1 MPSLKSIRKRIS
13 SVKSTKKITSAMKL
27 VAAARL
33 RRAQEGI
40 WAVRPYAVRL
50 QEVISELAGRA
61 DVDTVP
67 PEELEAPLEPLAEE
81 TPEEQRR
88 RYPIIKAAK
97 LLRFRPVEKRVA
109 ILLLTSDRGLCG
121 AFNSSIV
128 RGARQ
133 LIRQLLGEGKTVKI
147 MTVGRKGRDQL
158 RRDFGKLI
166 VESMEDVGKR
176 RLAFTDAQRVTD
188 RIVAMYGAGE
198 FDVCTVIYNRFKS
211 AITQIVTRQQIIPFP
226 VEADGGNAATESGAI
241 YEFEPDE
248 EEILAALLPRNLAV
262 QVYRALLE
270 NAASEQGARMSAMDS
285 ATRNAGDMIKRLTL
299 NYNRTRQAM
308 ITKELIEIISGAE
321 AV

>member
-1 MPSLKSIRKRIS
+1 MPSLKSLRVRIN
-13 SVKSTKKITSAMKL
+13 SVKSTQKITSAMKM
-27 VAAARL
+27 VAAAKL
-33 RRAQEGI
+33 RRAQEQ
-40 WAVRPYAVRL
+40 AEAARPFAERMSRML
-50 QEVISELAGRA
+50 GSLAGS
-61 DVDTVP
+61 
-67 PEELEAPLEPLAEE
+67 LAGGGG
-81 TPEEQRR
+81 P
-88 RYPIIKAAK
+88 A
-97 LLRFRPVEKRVA
+97 LLSGTGKDQVHLIVVT
-109 ILLLTSDRGLCG
+109 TSDRGLCG

-133 LIRQLLGEGKTVKI
+133 LIRQLLSEGKTVKI

-166 VESMEDVGKR
+166 VESMEEVGKR
-176 RLAFTDAQRVTD
+176 RLAFADAQRVTD
-188 RIVAMYGAGE
+188 RIVAMYNAGE
-198 FDVCTVIYNRFKS
+198 FDVCTIIYNRFKS
-211 AITQIVTRQQIIPFP
+211 AISQIVTRQQIIPFP
-226 VEADGGNAATESGAI
+226 VEAGGGNAATESGAI

-248 EEILAALLPRNLAV
+248 EDILAALLPRNLAV

>member
-1 MPSLKSIRKRIS
+1 MPSLKSLRVRIN
-13 SVKSTKKITSAMKL
+13 SVKSTQKITSAMKM
-27 VAAARL
+27 VAAAKL
-33 RRAQEGI
+33 RRAQEQ
-40 WAVRPYAVRL
+40 AEAARPFAERMARML
-50 QEVISELAGRA
+50 SSLAGSLA
-61 DVDTVP
+61 GGGG
-67 PEELEAPLEPLAEE
+67 PE
-81 TPEEQRR
+81 
-88 RYPIIKAAK
+88 
-97 LLRFRPVEKRVA
+97 LLSGTGKDQVHLVVVTTA
-109 ILLLTSDRGLCG
+109 DRGLCG

-133 LIRQLLGEGKTVKI
+133 LIRQLLSEGKTVKI

-176 RLAFTDAQRVTD
+176 RLTFADAQRVTD
-188 RIVAMYGAGE
+188 RIIAMYQAGE
-198 FDVCTVIYNRFKS
+198 FDVCTIVYNRFKS
-211 AITQIVTRQQIIPFP
+211 AMTQIVTRQQIIPFP
-226 VEADGGNAATESGAI
+226 VEAGGGNAATESGAI

-262 QVYRALLE
+262 QVFRALLE

>member
-1 MPSLKSIRKRIS
+1 MPSLKSLRVRIN
-13 SVKSTKKITSAMKL
+13 SVKSTQKITSAMKM
-27 VAAARL
+27 VAAAKL
-33 RRAQEGI
+33 RRAQEQ
-40 WAVRPYAVRL
+40 AEAARPFAERMARML
-50 QEVISELAGRA
+50 GSLAGS
-61 DVDTVP
+61 
-67 PEELEAPLEPLAEE
+67 LAGGGG
-81 TPEEQRR
+81 P
-88 RYPIIKAAK
+88 A
-97 LLRFRPVEKRVA
+97 LLSGTGKDQVHLVVVTTA
-109 ILLLTSDRGLCG
+109 DRGLCG

-133 LIRQLLGEGKTVKI
+133 LIRQLLSEGKTVKI

-158 RRDFGKLI
+158 RRDFSKLI

-176 RLAFTDAQRVTD
+176 RLTFADAQRVTD
-188 RIVAMYGAGE
+188 RIIAMYQAGE
-198 FDVCTVIYNRFKS
+198 FDVCTIVYNRFKS
-211 AITQIVTRQQIIPFP
+211 AISQIVTRQQIIPFP
-226 VEADGGNAATESGAI
+226 VEAGGGNAANESGAI

-248 EEILAALLPRNLAV
+248 EEILAALLPRNLAI
-262 QVYRALLE
+262 QVFRALLE

>member
-1 MPSLKSIRKRIS
+1 MPSLKDLKVRIS
-13 SVKSTKKITSAMKL
+13 SVKNTQKITSAMKM
-27 VAAARL
+27 VAAAKL
-33 RRAQEGI
+33 RRAQEQ
-40 WAVRPYAVRL
+40 AEAARPFAERMSRML
-50 QEVISELAGRA
+50 SSLASALAGGGGPA
-61 DVDTVP
+61 
-67 PEELEAPLEPLAEE
+67 
-81 TPEEQRR
+81 
-88 RYPIIKAAK
+88 
-97 LLRFRPVEKRVA
+97 LLSGTGKDQVHLVVVT
-109 ILLLTSDRGLCG
+109 TSDRGLCG
-121 AFNSSIV
+121 GFNSSIV

-133 LIRQLLGEGKTVKI
+133 LIRQLLAEGKTVKI

-158 RRDFGKLI
+158 RRDFSKLI

-176 RLAFTDAQRVTD
+176 RLAFSDAQRVTD
-188 RIVAMYGAGE
+188 RIVAMYQAGE
-198 FDVCTVIYNRFKS
+198 FDVCTVVYNRFKS
-211 AITQIVTRQQIIPFP
+211 AMTQIVTRQQIIPFP
-226 VEADGGNAATESGAI
+226 VEAGGGNAATESGAI